1 MQEVITDI
9 KGKDRKTI
17 ESQKNTKKCDMGLFN
32 IGIGSPST
40 SEYCGHSLTSVGVA
54 GLENIV

>member
-9 KGKDRKTI
+9 KGKNIETI
-17 ESQKNTKKCDMGLFN
+17 EGQKNTKKCDMELFN
-32 IGIGSPST
+32 IGISSPNT

-54 GLENIV
+54 DLGNIV